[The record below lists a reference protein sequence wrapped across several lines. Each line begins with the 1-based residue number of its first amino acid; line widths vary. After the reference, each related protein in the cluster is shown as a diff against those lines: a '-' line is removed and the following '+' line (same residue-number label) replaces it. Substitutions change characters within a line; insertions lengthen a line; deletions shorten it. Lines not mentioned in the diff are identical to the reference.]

1 MKVFINRMVLI
12 VYFVSI
18 LLSAGCSMRLADL
31 TVASTRNVT
40 LDRVDLDSLPQTRGI
55 IGKDTK
61 LRILFIPNILLGF
74 PHLEDAI
81 DDALDKGNGDVMID
95 AVLHRKSWWF
105 IIGQDSLE
113 IKGTVVKT
121 RGN

>member
-1 MKVFINRMVLI
+1 MKVLINHVLLVVFLVCI
-12 VYFVSI
+12 IFNT
-18 LLSAGCSMRLADL
+18 GCSMRLSDL
-31 TVASTRNVT
+31 TVASTKNVN
-40 LDRVDLDSLPQTRGI
+40 LDKVDLDSLPQTKGI
-55 IGKDTK
+55 VGKDTK
-61 LRILFIPNILLGF
+61 YRILFIPLGF

-95 AVLHRKSWWF
+95 AVVHSRGWWF

-113 IKGTVVKT
+113 VKGTVVKT